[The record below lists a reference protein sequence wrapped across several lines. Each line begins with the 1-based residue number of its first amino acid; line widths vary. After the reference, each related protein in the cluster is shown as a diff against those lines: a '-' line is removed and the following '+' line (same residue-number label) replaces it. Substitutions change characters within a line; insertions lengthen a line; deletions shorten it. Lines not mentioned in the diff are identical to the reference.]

1 MTPDNLYN
9 EKERKAYERA
19 SEEHKEAFEQELSE
33 MLDKGKRIATSAL
46 VIGGGFA
53 ISYYLMKRLSGGKK
67 VKKVKKKKHSP
78 SNEYPETVNEV
89 VVEKKPTVL
98 STVGNVLLTEIAVFL
113 LAIAKEKLVEYI
125 EKQREDEHP
134 KDA

>member
-1 MTPDNLYN
+1 MTPNKLYN
-9 EKERKAYERA
+9 EKEREAYERA

-53 ISYYLMKRLSGGKK
+53 ISYFLMKRLSGGKK
-67 VKKVKKKKHSP
+67 IKKIKRKKHAP
-78 SNEYPETVNEV
+78 SDEYQERVNEMI
-89 VVEKKPTVL
+89 VEKKPTVL

-113 LAIAKEKLVEYI
+113 LAIAKEKLIEYI
-125 EKQREDEHP
+125 EKQREDEHS